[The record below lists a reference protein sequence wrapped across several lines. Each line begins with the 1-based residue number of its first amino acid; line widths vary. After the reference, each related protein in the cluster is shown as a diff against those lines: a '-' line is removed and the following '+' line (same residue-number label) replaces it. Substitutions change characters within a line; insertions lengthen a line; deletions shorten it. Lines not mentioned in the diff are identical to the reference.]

1 MSVKRFEYGE
11 QIRHMQRP
19 EWGVGQVMRVED
31 LRVDGAASQRLTI
44 RFANAGRKTLSTAHA
59 PLERLEGENGTAAHD
74 TGEDTLASI
83 DADSNM
89 LGESAKKERIRDVM
103 TRLPLEIRD
112 PFSTMSRRVRLT
124 FGLFRF
130 DRSGRGRIDWAV
142 AQSGLSDPLSRYS
155 RQELEAYFERWA
167 RERDI
172 HLGKILESC
181 REEPRLLDDQ
191 LEKAPAGARAAVQ
204 RLTAVR

>member
-19 EWGVGQVMRVED
+19 EWGVGQVMRVEE
-31 LRVDGAASQRLTI
+31 LRVDGAISQRLTI

-59 PLERLEGENGTAAHD
+59 PLERLEGATGTAAHD
-74 TGEDTLASI
+74 TGEESLATI
-83 DADSNM
+83 DADSGL
-89 LGESAKKERIRDVM
+89 LGETSKERILEVM

-112 PFSTMSRRVRLT
+112 PFSTMSRRLRLT
-124 FGLFRF
+124 FDLFRF
-130 DRSGRGRIDWAV
+130 DRSGRGLMDWAV
-142 AQSGLSDPLSRYS
+142 AQSGLSDPLSRFS

-172 HLGKILESC
+172 HLAKILESC
-181 REEPRLLDDQ
+181 REEPRLLDSH
-191 LEKAPAGARAAVQ
+191 LANAPAGARQAVQ